1 MFHIPNKKIM
11 FKISGE
17 ALCSSTESHD
27 FAKISIIADNIMK
40 MIQENFK
47 VCLVIGG
54 GNIFR
59 GRDAEKYGLNRVKAD
74 YIGMVATIINAM
86 ILHQFFATKEVKSK
100 VFSSF
105 AIDNNIV
112 QKFDHDLSEEN
123 LNNNSVNIFCGGTG
137 SPYFTTD
144 SAAVL
149 KAVEMGCDILF
160 KATQVDGIYDS
171 DPKINLNARRY
182 DYITYNEVLEKK
194 LNVMD
199 MTAISLAQE
208 NKLPIV
214 IFSIQDI
221 NNLYSILKGQ
231 VNHSQVKESP

>member
-1 MFHIPNKKIM
+1 MFQFSKKKIM

-17 ALCSSTESHD
+17 ALGSSGKGHD
-27 FAKISIIADNIMK
+27 FTKISLIADNL
-40 MIQENFK
+40 IQIIEEGFK
-47 VCLVIGG
+47 VCIVIGG

-59 GRDAEKYGLNRVKAD
+59 GRDTTQYGLNRVKAD
-74 YIGMVATIINAM
+74 YIGMVATVINAM
-86 ILHQFFATKEVKSK
+86 VLHQFLTSKKVKSK

-105 AIDNNIV
+105 PIDNNIV
-112 QKFDHDLSEEN
+112 HKFDHDLCEEN
-123 LNNNSVNIFCGGTG
+123 LENNSINIFCGGTG

-149 KAVEMGCDILF
+149 KAIEMGCDILF

-171 DPKINLNARRY
+171 DPNINSNAKRF
-182 DYITYNEVLEKK
+182 DLISYNEVLEKK

-214 IFSIQDI
+214 IFSIKDI

-231 VNHSQVKESP
+231 INHSQVRE